1 MSYKI
6 DRVDFQHDTAK
17 EIFVKSLKNTGF
29 AVIDNHLI
37 DTLLI
42 DNVYNEWSAFFNSDV
57 KFDYMFD
64 LEKQDGYFPIK
75 SENAKGYSIKDI
87 KEFYHIYTPWG
98 RIPDSLSKN
107 TLKIRHEL
115 KSIGNILL
123 DWIDE
128 LTPKSIKKNFSIPLR
143 NMVKDS
149 DFNLLR
155 VIHYPPIKEKDE
167 KEALRAAA
175 HEDINLI
182 TILLAGSKPGLQVK
196 NNENKW
202 IDVESDYGSLIVNIG
217 DMLQECSNG
226 YYPST
231 THRVIN
237 PSSDENYSR
246 YSMPFFLHPRD
257 EVKLSKNYTASSYL
271 QERLKQLGLK

>member
-6 DRVDFQHDTAK
+6 DRVDFQHNSAK